1 MRKLLLVVVAIGVV
15 FAQGIAAQ
23 ANKSTTLI
31 YRYKNSEGVTVMDSK
46 IPAEFVSK
54 GYEIL
59 SVSGKVLEVIAPT
72 PTGEAVEQAL
82 AEKQQREQRER
93 DDVHLRRSYSN
104 VADIESAKQ
113 RNLDSLRGNISILE
127 TNLSSAQK
135 RLQNYQSEAA
145 AVERS
150 GRELPE
156 ELLKRINNVTQE
168 QKDIQL
174 QIQQREQEYEQASA
188 RFDADRERFI
198 EITSS
203 AE

>member
-1 MRKLLLVVVAIGVV
+1 LR
-15 FAQGIAAQ
+15 QHP
-23 ANKSTTLI
+23 
-31 YRYKNSEGVTVMDSK
+31 
-46 IPAEFVSK
+46 PAK
-54 GYEIL
+54 R
-59 SVSGKVLEVIAPT
+59 
-72 PTGEAVEQAL
+72 L

-174 QIQQREQEYEQASA
+174 QIQQREQEYEQVSA